1 MVAPDRTKAAE
12 ESPKSQETL
21 ASKSS
26 TEQERVGPRG
36 FGEFSGAYR
45 ARWALSHPDMCRQW
59 PADRNPPSALATGGE
74 ATHIARPPVTKTP
87 DSDTPASDTPRV
99 VPNEGPRE

>member
-12 ESPKSQETL
+12 ESPKSQESA

-26 TEQERVGPRG
+26 TEQEPSGPRG

-45 ARWALSHPDMCRQW
+45 ARWALSHPDMRRQW
-59 PADRNPPSALATGGE
+59 PADKNPSP
-74 ATHIARPPVTKTP
+74 
-87 DSDTPASDTPRV
+87 V
-99 VPNEGPRE
+99 VPNEGPPE